1 MSRIHEKSGKASEI
15 TAYIMMNIKSGSE
28 DEVCEKLTEYQQV
41 EEVAVIYGEY
51 DAIIKVKTDNMKT
64 LDNFITESLRA
75 LPNIFLTATML
86 IAKQYK

>member
-1 MSRIHEKSGKASEI
+1 MNSIE
-15 TAYIMMNIKSGSE
+15 AYIMMNIKSGSE
-28 DEVCEKLTEYQQV
+28 DEVCEKLTAYQEV

-51 DAIIKVKTDNMKT
+51 DAIIKVKTNNMKT
-64 LDNFITESLRA
+64 LDNFITETLRA

>member
-1 MSRIHEKSGKASEI
+1 
-15 TAYIMMNIKSGSE
+15 MMNIKSGSE
-28 DEVCEKLTEYQQV
+28 DEVCERLTTYQEV

-51 DAIIKVKTDNMKT
+51 DAIIKVKTNNMKT
-64 LDNFITESLRA
+64 LDNFITETLRA

>member
-1 MSRIHEKSGKASEI
+1 
-15 TAYIMMNIKSGSE
+15 MMNIKSGAE
-28 DEVCEKLTEYQQV
+28 DEVCEALSQNPIV

-51 DAIIKVKTDNMKT
+51 DAILKVKSENMRT
-64 LDNFITESLRA
+64 LDKFITETLRA

>member
-1 MSRIHEKSGKASEI
+1 MSNVASKHTHTSIE
-15 TAYIMMNIKSGSE
+15 AYIMMNIKSGSE
-28 DEVCEKLTEYQQV
+28 DEVCEQLTTYQEV

-64 LDNFITESLRA
+64 LDNFITETLRA

>member
-1 MSRIHEKSGKASEI
+1 MSGKNRNTSSI
-15 TAYIMMNIKSGSE
+15 VAYIMMNIKSGAE
-28 DEVCEKLTEYQQV
+28 DAVCEALAQNPIV

-51 DAIIKVKTDNMKT
+51 DAILKVKSENMRT
-64 LDNFITESLRA
+64 LDKFITETLRA